1 MGAVLY
7 FHVGVFFITI
17 EMLICIASQTD
28 VNQMVYM
35 SLTKTHVI
43 KPLLFGVPYGYHMSE
58 GILHHHYLL
67 LRLFFHVF

>member
-28 VNQMVYM
+28 VNQMVYV
-35 SLTKTHVI
+35 SSTKTHVI
-43 KPLLFGVPYGYHMSE
+43 KPLLFGGSIWIP
-58 GILHHHYLL
+58 
-67 LRLFFHVF
+67 HV